1 MGAGHAMVRRAQEG
15 RGARGVQGKA
25 WVRAQESWAE
35 APSDGDPVIAVIDDH
50 RLVASLL
57 VTMLT
62 SAGYIAVDAYRESPA
77 AIVEELG
84 RIRPHLTFIDHDL
97 GPAGYGVGLVE
108 AARRHGVVVALTASD
123 DRLLH
128 AGYLEAGAGGVVP
141 KTSGPTDILATV
153 ELALAG
159 EPITTEVARQ
169 QLLMDL
175 RMARS
180 LRSRAL
186 RPFELLTQREQE
198 ALRALCKGEVAAT
211 IAEDW
216 VVSMA
221 TVRSHIRSILTKL
234 GVSSQIEAVAM
245 AHSSGWV
252 RPVDGESPILMM
264 THVDDGSTMGTS
276 ERKSVG

>member
-1 MGAGHAMVRRAQEG
+1 M
-15 RGARGVQGKA
+15 QGEA

-35 APSDGDPVIAVIDDH
+35 APLDGEPVIAVVDDH
-50 RLVASLL
+50 RLVATLL
-57 VTMLT
+57 INMLA
-62 SAGYIAVDAYRESPA
+62 SAGYTAIDAYRSSPA

-84 RIRPHLTFIDHDL
+84 RLRPHLTFIDHDL
-97 GPAGYGVGLVE
+97 GSAGYGIGLVE
-108 AARRHGVVVALTASD
+108 AAARHGVAVALTASD

-128 AGYLEAGAGGVVP
+128 ASYLEAGAGGVVP

-153 ELALAG
+153 ELVLAG

-175 RMARS
+175 RVARS
-180 LRSRAL
+180 LKSRAL
-186 RPFELLTQREQE
+186 RPFGLLTQREQE
-198 ALRALCKGEVAAT
+198 ALQALCAGEVAAS
-211 IAEDW
+211 IAENW

-234 GVSSQIEAVAM
+234 GVSSQLEAVAM
-245 AHSSGWV
+245 AHSAGWV
-252 RPVDGESPILMM
+252 QPAEGESPILMM
-264 THVDDGSTMGTS
+264 TQLDDGSTIGTS